1 MKKRLLP
8 SPQIPLIQ
16 IQSFLL
22 SFFFSLLVF
31 FAPDHFLGLGQT
43 GAIGGFLIH
52 RGAPGPKTALVSHR
66 PQTQEC
72 FPKWQ
77 EESQG
82 SFVDMLV
89 VSSPVLTM
97 KPVVSSLKP
106 YALGLG
112 GPRL

>member
-1 MKKRLLP
+1 M
-8 SPQIPLIQ
+8 
-16 IQSFLL
+16 
-22 SFFFSLLVF
+22 LVF
-31 FAPDHFLGLGQT
+31 FAPDHVLGLGQT